1 MSHPYHELEAMPAW
15 KIVDEAISA
24 LVANQDIKEATDR
37 CYIVGY
43 LIKCLVEAGAIEA
56 KAEE

>member
-1 MSHPYHELEAMPAW
+1 MPAW